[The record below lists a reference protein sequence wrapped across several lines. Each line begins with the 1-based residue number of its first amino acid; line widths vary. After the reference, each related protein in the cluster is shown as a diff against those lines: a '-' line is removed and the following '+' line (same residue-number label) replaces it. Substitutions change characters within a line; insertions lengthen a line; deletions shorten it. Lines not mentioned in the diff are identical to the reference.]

1 MGAKRRDAANELPT
15 AALETAELRRGKP
28 SKSGL
33 TGTSTTEPLLNFGSR
48 RENSPSRRL
57 QHTASGAV

>member
-1 MGAKRRDAANELPT
+1 MGAKRRDAVNELPT
-15 AALETAELRRGKP
+15 AISETAELRREKP
-28 SKSGL
+28 SKSGVA
-33 TGTSTTEPLLNFGSR
+33 GTSVTEPLLNFGSR